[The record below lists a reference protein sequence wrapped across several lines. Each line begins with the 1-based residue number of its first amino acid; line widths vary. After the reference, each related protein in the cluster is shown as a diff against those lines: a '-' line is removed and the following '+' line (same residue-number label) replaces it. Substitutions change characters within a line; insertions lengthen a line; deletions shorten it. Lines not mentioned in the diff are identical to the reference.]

1 MEYEKQIEIKLEGNN
16 CIINFPKE
24 QNVSQQN
31 NSLTN
36 IDDISFS
43 VSATSEED
51 LNSKNNIYNCCKDNN
66 ASNSKQCLHSNE
78 KSKLEITYQSIF
90 NSELK
95 SESSNI
101 KTPLLLLNSK
111 NNLDNLKQQK
121 KDSVVK
127 RLDFN
132 INSNNKEN
140 NNNSNDNNIRLVKE
154 NKYNINSE
162 IPNINIRK
170 LPLIKN
176 NIIKKISKNLNKEYF
191 IHEKIYSSNKNIQ
204 RIILDKKIKE
214 NSLKNTNMNCQ
225 QNKNKTQIIDNI
237 NNILNNESFNNNNYQ
252 ITENFIAKGNL
263 NFITNKISNNNA
275 SIILNR
281 CSSKPNLSNMRQK
294 LNNILKLN
302 SKEKENTVI
311 QKEKLKNNALK
322 ELDIMPKIMCYEN
335 INNNNNNIKINKLKK
350 NPILYPSL
358 TSGNNNTNLNIF
370 NSFNKSANNNN
381 KMKSFNINENSNLKT
396 PLILN
401 KQIILS
407 TPKTNS
413 YSCSTSYSAKNNKI
427 QNDINMSSEIK
438 NIVKEKDPMLVKMEA
453 HNSLLKNFFMNK
465 NNYKTTDNKENISNN
480 LSNNFNINN
489 NDEYR
494 FFVNKF
500 NNTSEKNYGN
510 NIINK
515 SININNYKEFR
526 LRKFNTDC
534 KLSTNKPKK
543 IGLLTERNI
552 KNNNLNTNFL
562 NDNKYANNMNDF
574 QKLIKK
580 NEYNYNF
587 FNSINK

>member
-51 LNSKNNIYNCCKDNN
+51 LNSKNSIYNCCKDNN
-66 ASNSKQCLHSNE
+66 ASNSKQCLYSNE

-140 NNNSNDNNIRLVKE
+140 NNNSNDSNIRLVKE

-438 NIVKEKDPMLVKMEA
+438 NIVKEKDPILVKMEA